1 MRSGPSTRRLAV
13 AAASA
18 AIIGMV
24 GLSACGTGE
33 KAPETTS
40 PTPTTTTTTTT
51 TPSAPPPVA
60 PTEKQVTPGGA
71 NSFTPTHVEPPGPPT
86 GRHGIGSPHR
96 Q

>member
-1 MRSGPSTRRLAV
+1 MRSRPSTRRLAA
-13 AAASA
+13 AAASV
-18 AIIGMV
+18 AIVGMV

-40 PTPTTTTTTTT
+40 PTPTTTTTTPTPT
-51 TPSAPPPVA
+51 TPPPA
-60 PTEKQVTPGGA
+60 EPTEKQVTPGGA
-71 NSFTPTHVEPPGPPT
+71 NRFTPTHVEPAAPPT

>member
-1 MRSGPSTRRLAV
+1 MRSRPSTRRLAA
-13 AAASA
+13 AAASV
-18 AIIGMV
+18 AIVGMV

-51 TPSAPPPVA
+51 APPPA
-60 PTEKQVTPGGA
+60 EPTEKQVTPGGA
-71 NSFTPTHVEPPGPPT
+71 NRFTPTHVEPAAPPT

>member
-1 MRSGPSTRRLAV
+1 MRSRPSTRRLAA

-24 GLSACGTGE
+24 GLSACGTEE

-40 PTPTTTTTTTT
+40 PTPTTTTTMTT
-51 TPSAPPPVA
+51 PPPVA

-71 NSFTPTHVEPPGPPT
+71 NSFTPTHVEPAVPPT

>member
-1 MRSGPSTRRLAV
+1 MRSRPSTRRLAA
-13 AAASA
+13 AAASV
-18 AIIGMV
+18 AIVGMV

-51 TPSAPPPVA
+51 PPPPAA

-71 NSFTPTHVEPPGPPT
+71 NRFTPTHVEPAAPPT

>member
-1 MRSGPSTRRLAV
+1 MRSRPTTRRLAA

-18 AIIGMV
+18 AIIGVV

-33 KAPETTS
+33 KAPETTT

-51 TPSAPPPVA
+51 TPPAA

-71 NSFTPTHVEPPGPPT
+71 NRFTPTHVEPAAPPT

>member
-1 MRSGPSTRRLAV
+1 MRSRRSTCRLA
-13 AAASA
+13 AAA

-40 PTPTTTTTTTT
+40 PSPTTTTTTTT
-51 TPSAPPPVA
+51 TPPAA

-71 NSFTPTHVEPPGPPT
+71 NHFTPTHVEPPAPPT

>member
-1 MRSGPSTRRLAV
+1 MRSRRSTRRLAA

-33 KAPETTS
+33 KAPETT
-40 PTPTTTTTTTT
+40 TPSTTTTT
-51 TPSAPPPVA
+51 TPSAPPPAA
-60 PTEKQVTPGGA
+60 PTEKQVAPGGA
-71 NSFTPTHVEPPGPPT
+71 NSFTPTHIEPPAPPT

>member
-1 MRSGPSTRRLAV
+1 MRSRTSTRRLAV

-18 AIIGMV
+18 AIIGIV

-51 TPSAPPPVA
+51 PPPAA
-60 PTEKQVTPGGA
+60 PTEKQVTPGGP
-71 NSFTPTHVEPPGPPT
+71 NRFTPTHVEPAAPPT

>member
-1 MRSGPSTRRLAV
+1 MRSRTSARRLAV
-13 AAASA
+13 GAASA

-51 TPSAPPPVA
+51 APPPAA

-71 NSFTPTHVEPPGPPT
+71 NSFTPTHVGPAAPPT

>member
-1 MRSGPSTRRLAV
+1 MRSRPSTRRLAA

-18 AIIGMV
+18 AIIAMI

-51 TPSAPPPVA
+51 APPPVA

-71 NSFTPTHVEPPGPPT
+71 NRFTPTHVEPAAPPT

>member
-1 MRSGPSTRRLAV
+1 MRSRPSTRRLAA

-40 PTPTTTTTTTT
+40 PTPTTTTTTTA
-51 TPSAPPPVA
+51 APPPVA

-71 NSFTPTHVEPPGPPT
+71 NRFTPTHVEPAAPPT

>member
-1 MRSGPSTRRLAV
+1 MRSRRSTRRLAA

-18 AIIGMV
+18 AIIGIV

-33 KAPETTS
+33 KAPETT
-40 PTPTTTTTTTT
+40 TPSTTTTTTT
-51 TPSAPPPVA
+51 TPSAPPPAA
-60 PTEKQVTPGGA
+60 PTEKQVAPGGA
-71 NSFTPTHVEPPGPPT
+71 NSFTPTHIEPPAPPT

>member
-1 MRSGPSTRRLAV
+1 MRSSPSTRRLAA
-13 AAASA
+13 AAASV
-18 AIIGMV
+18 AIVGMV

-51 TPSAPPPVA
+51 PPPPAA

-71 NSFTPTHVEPPGPPT
+71 NRFTPTHVEPAAPPT